1 MERTGAKVPL
11 ANSRIHDGIG
21 YQLKNRGEKT
31 SDSPRVN
38 KSSRVFARGTRGIS
52 ACSGEFSRIQPS
64 WTQPLLNKRLL
75 LAGSPVAA
83 GRFRNYNGL
92 WKGGPG
98 VVGWL
103 RRGSGGRGNLPPCNP
118 LKDL

>member
-1 MERTGAKVPL
+1 V
-11 ANSRIHDGIG
+11 
-21 YQLKNRGEKT
+21 
-31 SDSPRVN
+31 
-38 KSSRVFARGTRGIS
+38 S
-52 ACSGEFSRIQPS
+52 ASSGEFSRTP
-64 WTQPLLNKRLL
+64 WTQPLVNKRLL

-103 RRGSGGRGNLPPCNP
+103 HRGGGGRGEFASVQPAERSMAGRQISYAS
-118 LKDL
+118 